1 MQLATRTCNAARHT
15 EFATPTPCV
24 CSAHLNRP
32 RVGAHSNPSRSSF
45 TIFQREVDD
54 LMIVELLLF
63 RMQLE
68 LQHNRATL
76 LRGSGLENDKM
87 ENSDGL
93 GQITLADQ
101 TD

>member
-1 MQLATRTCNAARHT
+1 MKRSGVGQLSVFAKYEKTRHELANN
-15 EFATPTPCV
+15 PQ
-24 CSAHLNRP
+24 RP
-32 RVGAHSNPSRSSF
+32 SSTF
-45 TIFQREVDD
+45 NIDSGDEIE
-54 LMIVELLLF
+54 IVELLLF

-87 ENSDGL
+87 ENQDGL
-93 GQITLADQ
+93 GQITLANQ